1 MSVLQ
6 NASQR
11 THHFSSSILWFQQQL
26 ISDEKFQTTFK
37 KMVDAVCRAS
47 VDNPASHAQ
56 IHFVAIGKSAGVARL
71 AVSMLVSVGIRA
83 NFIHATE
90 AFHGD
95 FGTIR
100 NGDSIVCISAGGKT
114 VEIIDLVPHLRSRQC
129 EVFAITSAL
138 LSPLAE
144 AADFTLPIPSVV
156 ESCPLEQA
164 PLTSTITTL
173 ALCQLVVAASVEE
186 RTFELASY
194 ARNHPGGS
202 IGKRIYM
209 RVDDCLNKSAP
220 IPTVTLIDSFQTC
233 ISKMTMFAKAGL
245 LVVDHNM
252 RFFGLIA
259 ERELR
264 VAMEAH
270 QAKVFDLTAK
280 DLMNEKPISTT
291 AETLAVDALRLM
303 QSRPRPLN
311 ILPVVDPQKHQAIG
325 LLHIHDLVAKG
336 ISLD

>member
-6 NASQR
+6 SASQR
-11 THHFSSSILWFQQQL
+11 TQHFSTSILWFQQQL
-26 ISDEKFQTTFK
+26 TSDEKFQSAFK
-37 KMVDAVCRAS
+37 KMVDSVCRAS
-47 VDNPASHAQ
+47 VDKPASHAQ

-100 NGDSIVCISAGGKT
+100 NGDTIVCISAGGKT
-114 VEIIDLVPHLRSRQC
+114 VELIELIPHLRSRQC

-138 LSPLAE
+138 HSPLAE
-144 AADFTLPIPSVV
+144 AADSVLPIPSVA

-194 ARNHPGGS
+194 AKNHPGGS
-202 IGKRIYM
+202 IGKRIYV
-209 RVDDCLNKSAP
+209 RVDDCLTKSATM
-220 IPTVTLIDSFQTC
+220 PTVTLTDSFQTC
-233 ISKMTMFAKAGL
+233 ISKMTLFAKAGL
-245 LVVDHNM
+245 LVVDNNM
-252 RFFGLIA
+252 TFFGLIA

-270 QAKVFDLTAK
+270 QAKVFELTAK
-280 DLMNEKPISTT
+280 DLMNAKPITTT
-291 AETLAVDALRLM
+291 ADTLAVDALRVM
-303 QSRPRPLN
+303 QNRPRPLN
-311 ILPVVDPQKHQAIG
+311 ILPIVDPKQNKAIG